1 MKKRIIAGIITLVMV
16 MGMVGCGSSQKQEAE
31 TQEATTQVVDETE
44 NTAPEDWYKEI
55 LADEATQKE
64 YPYYRL
70 LDVNLDGVD
79 ELFLSTTEKHFIG
92 AEDKACLISD
102 YNGDIKTLQEIG
114 GQGGEYWIW
123 GKVDATL
130 SYYSRLSGESHIILY
145 NLKNGELVQVATADY
160 YAAHHYPEEDT
171 DEAKFMI
178 DGKEVAE
185 EEYDS
190 FYEQYGNEAGAI
202 DFEKYGEAAA
212 EEDDHAGLSQA
223 EYDALMKQVADS
235 EITKGY
241 ADLLPDEA
249 FAAAKIVGIDEENGE
264 AKAYARLYTSEMVSL
279 KEKAFEMSGAAGEV
293 IIYFD
298 KSGEEPKLTKV
309 EWSADGEDHEAWMEE
324 NFPADYKK
332 AIDDYDAARED
343 ANSDLFAEIS
353 KKVEDAMGVPVEK
366 ELLLDIDTEKGTYE
380 IIKTI
385 ETGEPGVD
393 YKFETET
400 VEEGKIGE

>member
-1 MKKRIIAGIITLVMV
+1 MKKRIIAGIITFAMV
-16 MGMVGCGSSQKQEAE
+16 MGMVGCGSSQKQEAQ

-70 LDVNLDGVD
+70 LDINLDGVD

-92 AEDKACLISD
+92 GEDKACLISD

-114 GQGGEYWIW
+114 GAGGEYWIW
-123 GKVDATL
+123 GKSDVTL

-145 NLKNGELVQVATADY
+145 NLKKGELVQVSTADY

-171 DEAKFMI
+171 DAAKFMI

-202 DFEKYGEAAA
+202 DFEKYGETAA
-212 EEDDHAGLSQA
+212 EGDDHAGLSQA
-223 EYDALMKQVADS
+223 EYDALMKQIAEK
-235 EITKGY
+235 EITLGY
-241 ADLLPDEA
+241 QGLLPDEA
-249 FAAAKIVGIDEENGE
+249 FAAAAIFGIDEEDGE
-264 AKAYARLYTSEMVSL
+264 SKAYSRLYTSEFVSL
-279 KEKAFEMSGAAGEV
+279 KEKAYEMSGSSGEV

-298 KSGEEPKLTKV
+298 KSGEEPKLKKI
-309 EWSADGEDHEAWMEE
+309 EWSADGEDHETWMNE

-332 AIDDYDAARED
+332 KSDDYNAATD
-343 ANSDLFAEIS
+343 NANNQLFEEVS
-353 KKVEDAMGVPVEK
+353 KKAEESMGVPVET
-366 ELLLDIDTEKGTYE
+366 ENLLEIDTEKGTYE

-400 VEEGKIGE
+400 VEEGKLGE